1 MYTRWPAATAADP
14 EKKSWLW
21 TSINFAGPKACR
33 ALRKAKVY
41 RKSCFECR
49 KLHPKSVPGSPKTLL
64 ATLRRTLVEPWFSQ
78 PLGKRR
84 GACGLQ
90 RIAHPPA
97 DAPVAQLPHLCASPP
112 PPKLYFYPAT
122 RGSLSP
128 RPHTP
133 RRGRRIRDGLR
144 PLPPTPKRNLG
155 FQLPIQGLSS
165 SPKSKGVPKVVLG
178 GPKMAPEIGSW
189 EPQNSPSRPE
199 AHPGR
204 CPGTPP
210 SASRLRWRGY
220 LKITRFSHGQ
230 TENYR

>member
-1 MYTRWPAATAADP
+1 M
-14 EKKSWLW
+14 S
-21 TSINFAGPKACR
+21 
-33 ALRKAKVY
+33 
-41 RKSCFECR
+41 
-49 KLHPKSVPGSPKTLL
+49 KTLL
-64 ATLRRTLVEPWFSQ
+64 AALRRTLVEPWPSQ

-84 GACGLQ
+84 GVCGLQ

-97 DAPVAQLPHLCASPP
+97 GPPVAQLTDLSPSPP
-112 PPKLYFYPAT
+112 PAELSKE
-122 RGSLSP
+122 GSPTSFSLELPLLSTT
-128 RPHTP
+128 PHAGTP

-165 SPKSKGVPKVVLG
+165 SPKSKGVPKVVLRG
-178 GPKMAPEIGSW
+178 SKMAPGIGSL

-230 TENYR
+230 IENYRWRNSRIWTPAHLPPFSS